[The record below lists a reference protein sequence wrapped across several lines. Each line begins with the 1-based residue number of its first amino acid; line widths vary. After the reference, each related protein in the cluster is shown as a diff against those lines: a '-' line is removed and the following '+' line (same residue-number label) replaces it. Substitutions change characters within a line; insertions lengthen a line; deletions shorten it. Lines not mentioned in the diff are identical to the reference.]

1 MPGDDVGLRQL
12 SLLGVANMR
21 SSAVTVLVPA
31 APGAGFEAGPF
42 PPVDSTRSLQ
52 LWSCTFG
59 EEEETSVRP
68 LVDESGGELI
78 VSIPPITPAPIPPPG
93 PIMGAGFKLSP
104 PPRLLL
110 ELLS

>member
-31 APGAGFEAGPF
+31 APGVGFEGVPF
-42 PPVDSTRSLQ
+42 APVDSTRSLQ

-59 EEEETSVRP
+59 EVEETSVRP

-78 VSIPPITPAPIPPPG
+78 VSIPAPCIPPPG
-93 PIMGAGFKLSP
+93 PIIGAGFKLSP

>member
-1 MPGDDVGLRQL
+1 MTRRERAGVE
-12 SLLGVANMR
+12 LG
-21 SSAVTVLVPA
+21 SADGV
-31 APGAGFEAGPF
+31 GFEAGPF

-52 LWSCTFG
+52 LWSCTLG
-59 EEEETSVRP
+59 EVEETSVRP

-78 VSIPPITPAPIPPPG
+78 VSIPAPIPPLG
-93 PIMGAGFKLSP
+93 PIIGAGFKLSP